1 MLKYHHKDQIRRTL
15 QISSES
21 AKGHNKTHNPI
32 PNRRNLLYCAGPKQG
47 VGIAVVIVLE
57 TLFFLFPLYIGL
69 FQHSL
74 FLIFLSFFIAGQV
87 NML

>member
-1 MLKYHHKDQIRRTL
+1 M
-15 QISSES
+15 SSES

-32 PNRRNLLYCAGPKQG
+32 PNRRNLLYCAGPKHG